1 MCTASCDPRRHGVC
15 PTCRPHGAS
24 LHHWWCIPLH
34 ELIKEGNIKKLSV
47 CWYMYTFTWC
57 CVCPDTEFFLVHF
70 NPEFVCYCYVTALI
84 ASSLSHDLFKCQLCQ
99 YTSSVPSNEKNG
111 KHTHQP
117 WDRIQNAV
125 LNHSRRWCHTI
136 SCCHGAHQWC
146 NRCSCDRC
154 RGRGSGTGHR
164 WSSHPVLSQLLDSR
178 KYTYKLMHAN
188 QTLTTQLFTQS
199 LLCEWQN

>member
-34 ELIKEGNIKKLSV
+34 ELITEGNIKKLSV

-84 ASSLSHDLFKCQLCQ
+84 ASSLSHDLFKCQLFTPQ
-99 YTSSVPSNEKNG
+99 LSTSEPCNQIIIIVCEKRLDEKKTKSEQKWQKYLNAQLCYITIYQFSTF
-111 KHTHQP
+111 KWEKQQTHSP
-117 WDRIQNAV
+117 AMGQNPK
-125 LNHSRRWCHTI
+125 
-136 SCCHGAHQWC
+136 
-146 NRCSCDRC
+146 RCSE
-154 RGRGSGTGHR
+154 S
-164 WSSHPVLSQLLDSR
+164 
-178 KYTYKLMHAN
+178 
-188 QTLTTQLFTQS
+188 
-199 LLCEWQN
+199 